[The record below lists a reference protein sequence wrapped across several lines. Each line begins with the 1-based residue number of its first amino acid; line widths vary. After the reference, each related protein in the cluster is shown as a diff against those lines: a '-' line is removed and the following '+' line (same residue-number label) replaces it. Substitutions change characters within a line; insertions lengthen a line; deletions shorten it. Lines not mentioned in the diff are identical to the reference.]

1 MDLIKLAIFTISD
14 MMRVTYPFLCGPKVS
29 AVLSKAGLILD
40 CNILPSD
47 GLSILVSEIK
57 RSDNSPYIAA
67 DMLSFNL
74 NSLYMFLYL

>member
-1 MDLIKLAIFTISD
+1 M
-14 MMRVTYPFLCGPKVS
+14 S
-29 AVLSKAGLILD
+29 AVLSKVGLILD
-40 CNILPSD
+40 CNILPSE

-74 NSLYMFLYL
+74 ISLYVFVPMRLRVIGGGKKMILLK